1 MKVGVVVPYSWS
13 FGGGVVDHA
22 EAQRRALEAIGHRE
36 AFGLNWYEYSIGVEQ
51 ENYANLRT
59 ASIVGDKITLTLGEA
74 GTDANL
80 VCARVVAMNLKKYG
94 ADYYQRLCKMRND
107 AAEEKEK
114 K

>member
-1 MKVGVVVPYSWS
+1 MAYNPVLTDKELRSLAR
-13 FGGGVVDHA
+13 FTRVD
-22 EAQRRALEAIGHRE
+22 IE

-107 AAEEKEK
+107 AVEEKEK